1 MTDHRAR
8 PAADV
13 EVEAIATVGSVL
25 TDLVEVSGR
34 IPVRHADQ
42 AEPIARILDRLAEEI
57 SEAAGMIRWTAG
69 SQPGTAPRP
78 GRRIDGSVP
87 AGGDERVIQARI
99 LLAEHRQPLTM
110 TPADLRKLLTR
121 YQQCVRELLEVTG
134 SPADSEHEHS

>member
-13 EVEAIATVGSVL
+13 EVEAVATVGSVL
-25 TDLVEVSGR
+25 TDLVEVAER

-57 SEAAGMIRWTAG
+57 SEAAGMIRWTADVRA
-69 SQPGTAPRP
+69 GTIPPPA
-78 GRRIDGSVP
+78 RRIDGSVP

-110 TPADLRKLLTR
+110 TPADLRKLLAR
-121 YQQCVRELLEVTG
+121 HQQCVRELLEVAG
-134 SPADSEHEHS
+134 SPGASEHS

>member
-13 EVEAIATVGSVL
+13 EVEAAATVGSVL
-25 TDLVEVSGR
+25 TDLVEVAGR

-57 SEAAGMIRWTAG
+57 SEAAGMIRWIAG
-69 SQPGTAPRP
+69 DQPGT
-78 GRRIDGSVP
+78 GRIDGSVP
-87 AGGDERVIQARI
+87 AGGDERVIRARI

-110 TPADLRKLLTR
+110 TPADLRKLLSR
-121 YQQCVRELLEVTG
+121 HQQCVRELLEVTG
-134 SPADSEHEHS
+134 SPATP